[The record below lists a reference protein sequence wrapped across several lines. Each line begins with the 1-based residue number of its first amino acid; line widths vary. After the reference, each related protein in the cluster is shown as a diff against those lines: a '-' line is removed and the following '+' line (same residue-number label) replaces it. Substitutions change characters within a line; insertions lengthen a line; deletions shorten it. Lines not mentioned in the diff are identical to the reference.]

1 MAFPVTPPVLTQ
13 TQSIDAISEAEA
25 GIAQCMA
32 DFLCN
37 TILPNITALTA
48 VEDQVELSKTIYC
61 AYTCKEKGMAAV
73 VDALASKI
81 LADKGLVPGGD
92 SSGGCDCDC

>member
-1 MAFPVTPPVLTQ
+1 MSFPVTDPVLTQ
-13 TQSIDAISEAEA
+13 AQSIEAISEAEA

-37 TILPNITALTA
+37 SILPNIKLLI
-48 VEDQVELSKTIYC
+48 VDDQVELAKSIFC

-73 VDALASKI
+73 IDALANII
-81 LADKGLVPGGD
+81 LADKGLVPGGGAAD
-92 SSGGCDCDC
+92 GCNCD